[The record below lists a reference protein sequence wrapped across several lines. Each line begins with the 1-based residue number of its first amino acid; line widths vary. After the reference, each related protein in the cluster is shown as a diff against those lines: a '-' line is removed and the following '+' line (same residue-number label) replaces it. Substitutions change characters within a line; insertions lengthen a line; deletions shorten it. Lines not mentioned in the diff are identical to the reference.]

1 MQNSGGKENTLQLI
15 FSRRMLTAFIMGFS
29 CGLPLLLT
37 MSVLQTW
44 MKDEGMDL
52 TVIGLIN
59 LVQIPYTWKFIWAPI
74 MDRYAL
80 PFLGRRRGW
89 ILIAQISLIGSII
102 GLGFS
107 NPANHFW
114 MMVIMAMLVAF
125 FSATQDIVVDAYR
138 REDLSD
144 KELGLGSSLYIS
156 RIQVGYACLPPEG
169 DSSCRIISRGPW
181 YIW

>member
-1 MQNSGGKENTLQLI
+1 MGVSTKRFDILRLI
-15 FSRRMLTAFIMGFS
+15 ISRRMIVALVMGFS

-44 MKDEGMDL
+44 MKEEGIDL

-74 MDRYAL
+74 LDRYAL

-89 ILIAQISLIGSII
+89 LLLSQIILAGSII

-107 NPANHFW
+107 DPVNRFW
-114 MMVIMAMLVAF
+114 IMVIM
-125 FSATQDIVVDAYR
+125 
-138 REDLSD
+138 
-144 KELGLGSSLYIS
+144 G
-156 RIQVGYACLPPEG
+156 
-169 DSSCRIISRGPW
+169 
-181 YIW
+181 